1 MLLDKKYLISL
12 ILTLFLFGCNS
23 KDENKNPSSKSP
35 DLNDPQIATNE
46 VSKLVGQDVAF
57 AYKGVYDNDTTTEI
71 ASGIEINNSKD
82 WGIKFMLQK
91 YKDDSLKTVFQSG
104 LMDGSFSESLVKKIE
119 LPSFKYNLIYYNSL
133 DYFLGSGGGEVYSY
147 IVDYNKEKI
156 YYAHLI
162 IEQSEAISLFLS
174 ENIDKPEIKD
184 YFMKTFMN
192 DYPSLKIIS
201 KDIELNL

>member
-1 MLLDKKYLISL
+1 MPL
-12 ILTLFLFGCNS
+12 ILTLLLLGCNS
-23 KDENKNPSSKSP
+23 KDENQNPSSKLP
-35 DLNDPQIATNE
+35 DFNDPQIAASE
-46 VSKLVGQDVAF
+46 VSKIIGKEVAF

-71 ASGIEINNSKD
+71 AAGFEINNSKD
-82 WGIKFMLQK
+82 WGIKFNLLK
-91 YKDDSLKTVFQSG
+91 YENDSLKTVFQSI
-104 LMDGSFSESLVKKIE
+104 LLDGSFSESLVKKIE
-119 LPSFKYNLIYYNSL
+119 LPSSNYDLIYYNSL

-147 IVDYNKEKI
+147 IVDFNKTKI

-174 ENIDKPEIKD
+174 ENIDNAEVKN
-184 YFMKTFMN
+184 YFVKNFTN

>member
-1 MLLDKKYLISL
+1 MPL
-12 ILTLFLFGCNS
+12 ILTLLLLGCNS
-23 KDENKNPSSKSP
+23 KDENQNPSSKLP
-35 DLNDPQIATNE
+35 DFNDPQIAASE
-46 VSKLVGQDVAF
+46 VSKIIGNEVAF

-71 ASGIEINNSKD
+71 AAGFEINNSKD
-82 WGIKFMLQK
+82 WGIKFNLLK
-91 YKDDSLKTVFQSG
+91 YENDSLKTVFQSI
-104 LMDGSFSESLVKKIE
+104 LLDGSFSESLVKKIE
-119 LPSFKYNLIYYNSL
+119 LPSSNYDLIYYNSL

-147 IVDYNKEKI
+147 IVDFNKTKI

-174 ENIDKPEIKD
+174 ENIDNAEVKN
-184 YFMKTFMN
+184 YFVKNFTN

>member
-1 MLLDKKYLISL
+1 MSLSKKYLFL
-12 ILTLFLFGCNS
+12 FVLTIFIFGCNNQDGS
-23 KDENKNPSSKSP
+23 KNTSSKIP
-35 DLNDPQIATNE
+35 DFNDQQIAASE
-46 VSKLVGQDVAF
+46 ASKSIGSEVAF
-57 AYKGVYDNDTTTEI
+57 AYKGTYDIDTSIEI

-82 WGIKFMLQK
+82 WGIKFNLMK
-91 YKDDSLKTVFQSG
+91 FENDSLKTIFQSDI
-104 LMDGSFSESLVKKIE
+104 LDGSFSESLVKKIN
-119 LPSFKYNLIYYNSL
+119 LPSCNYDLIYYNSL

-147 IVDYNKEKI
+147 IVDYNKSKI

-174 ENIDKPEIKD
+174 ENIDNQEVKEFFVKN
-184 YFMKTFMN
+184 FTN